1 MAPTCIHGH
10 DAWTKLN
17 FCFDWLFYG
26 NKSQTR
32 LIVDVDLLHYWREM
46 AADGHSGSFSIDGS
60 KTMSSSG
67 EAEQGKDELNQT
79 SSPMTEA
86 GLTDTLQ
93 KIISEEKDATDPKK
107 ARRDVRWMSTRPYL
121 DQTVVPILLQGLIAL
136 SKERPPDPI
145 EYLATF
151 LLRNKNAYENNQPPS

>member
-1 MAPTCIHGH
+1 
-10 DAWTKLN
+10 
-17 FCFDWLFYG
+17 
-26 NKSQTR
+26 
-32 LIVDVDLLHYWREM
+32 M